1 YKEAWEKDKTM
12 IHIMPDTPEI
22 NLARSN
28 AVNYSKKMYKEAW
41 DELKTSYDL
50 RADAIPIKAAKA
62 SREIA
67 SDYKYKLDH
76 EKQKGHYVGVPS
88 AKDDTKMQFALG
100 IGKVQSDLEYKKHF
114 AKWRTQCHLPV
125 DMVSIVAA
133 KQGQSLVSDIDYRH
147 YLHQWIC
154 LPDQNDVIHA
164 RKAYDLQ
171 SDAVYKADLEW
182 LRGIGWLPND
192 SVGINHVKYAGD
204 LLNERKYRTK
214 AETLPF
220 TPVADRV
227 DYITA
232 KNSGEILSQIKY
244 HKAWN
249 EVKSNY
255 TLTDTPQLD
264 MAREAARILNQ

>member
-28 AVNYSKKMYKEAW
+28 AVNCSKKMYIKDW

-50 RADAIPIKAAKA
+50 RADAIPIKTAKA

-76 EKQKGHYVGVPS
+76 EKQKGHYVGVPN
-88 AKDDTKMQFALG
+88 AKEDAKMQFALG

-114 AKWRTQCHLPV
+114 AKWKTQCHLPV
-125 DMVSIVAA
+125 DMMSIVQA
-133 KQGQSLVSDIDYRH
+133 KQGQALVSDIDYRH
-147 YLHQWIC
+147 YLRQWIC

-171 SDAVYKADLEW
+171 SDAVYKSDLEW

-249 EVKSNY
+249 EAKSHY

>member
-12 IHIMPDTPEI
+12 IRMMADTPEI
-22 NLARSN
+22 HLAKTN
-28 AVNYSKKMYKEAW
+28 ALHYSQKLYKEAW
-41 DELKTSYDL
+41 DEMKMSYDL

-76 EKQKGHYVGVPS
+76 EKQKGHYVGVPN
-88 AKDDTKMQFALG
+88 AKADTKIQFALG
-100 IGKVQSDLEYKKHF
+100 IGKVQSELEYKKHF
-114 AKWRTQCHLPV
+114 AKWKTQCHLPP
-125 DMVSIVAA
+125 DMLSILSA
-133 KQGQSLVSDIDYRH
+133 KHGQALASDVDYRH

-154 LPDQNDVIHA
+154 LPDQNDVMHA

-171 SDAVYKADLEW
+171 SDAIYKSDLEW

-192 SVGINHVKYAGD
+192 SVGLNHVKYAGD
-204 LLNERKYRTK
+204 LLNEKKYRTK

-220 TPVADRV
+220 TAVADRV

-232 KNSGEILSQIKY
+232 KNSGEILSDIKY
-244 HKAWN
+244 HKQWN
-249 EVKSNY
+249 EIKSNY
-255 TLTDTPQLD
+255 TLTDSPQLD
-264 MAREAARILNQ
+264 MAREAARHLNQ

>member
-22 NLARSN
+22 NLAKAN
-28 AVNYSKKMYKEAW
+28 AVNYSQKQYKGAW
-41 DELKTSYDL
+41 DELKMSYDL
-50 RADAIPIKAAKA
+50 RADAIPIKTAKA

-67 SDYKYKLDH
+67 SDYKYKLEH
-76 EKQKGHYVGVPS
+76 EKQKGHYVGVPN
-88 AKDDTKMQFALG
+88 AKGDSKIQFALDVA
-100 IGKVQSDLEYKKHF
+100 KVQSEREYKKHF
-114 AKWRTQCHLPV
+114 AKQKTQCHLPV
-125 DMVSIVAA
+125 DMVSIVSA
-133 KQGQSLVSDIDYRH
+133 KHGQALVSDADYRH

-164 RKAYDLQ
+164 RQAYDLQ

-192 SVGINHVKYAGD
+192 SLGVKHVKYAGD
-204 LLNERKYRTK
+204 LLSERKYRTK

-227 DYITA
+227 DYVTA
-232 KNSGEILSQIKY
+232 KNSTEILSDIKY
-244 HKAWN
+244 HKEWN
-249 EVKSNY
+249 EAKTNY

>member
-22 NLARSN
+22 NLAKTN
-28 AVNYSKKMYKEAW
+28 AANYSQKLYKEAW
-41 DELKTSYDL
+41 DEVKMSYDL

-67 SDYKYKLDH
+67 SDYKYKLEH
-76 EKQKGHYVGVPS
+76 EKQKGHYVGVPN
-88 AKDDTKMQFALG
+88 AKEDTKMQFALG
-100 IGKVQSDLEYKKHF
+100 IGKVQSELEYKKHF
-114 AKWRTQCHLPV
+114 AKWKTQCHLPV
-125 DMVSIVAA
+125 DMLSILSA
-133 KQGQSLVSDIDYRH
+133 KHGQSLVSDVDYRQ

-171 SDAVYKADLEW
+171 SDAIYKSDLEW

-192 SVGINHVKYAGD
+192 SVGIKHVKHAGD

-232 KNSGEILSQIKY
+232 KNSGEILSDIKY

>member
-1 YKEAWEKDKTM
+1 YKEAWEKDKIM
-12 IHIMPDTPEI
+12 IHITSDTPEF
-22 NLARSN
+22 NLAKSN
-28 AVNYSKKMYKEAW
+28 AVNYSQKMYKDAW

-67 SDYKYKLDH
+67 SDYKYKLEH
-76 EKQKGHYVGVPS
+76 EKQKGHYVGVPN
-88 AKDDTKMQFALG
+88 AKADTKMKFALG
-100 IGKVQSDLEYKKHF
+100 IGKVQSELEYKKHF
-114 AKWRTQCHLPV
+114 AKWKTQCHLPV
-125 DMVSIVAA
+125 DMLSVLAA
-133 KQGQSLVSDIDYRH
+133 KHGQSLVSDVDYRH

-154 LPDQNDVIHA
+154 LPDQNDVIQA

-171 SDAVYKADLEW
+171 SDAIYKSDLEW

-192 SVGINHVKYAGD
+192 SVGINHVKHAGD

-227 DYITA
+227 DYITV
-232 KNSGEILSQIKY
+232 KNSGEILSDIKY

>member
-22 NLARSN
+22 NLAKTN
-28 AVNYSKKMYKEAW
+28 AANYSKKLYKDAW
-41 DELKTSYDL
+41 DEVKTSYDL
-50 RADAIPIKAAKA
+50 RADAIPIKSAKA

-67 SDYKYKLDH
+67 SDYKYKLEH

-88 AKDDTKMQFALG
+88 AKEDKKMQFALD
-100 IGKVQSDLEYKKHF
+100 IGKVQSELEYKKYF
-114 AKWRTQCHLPV
+114 AKWKTRCHLPA
-125 DMVSIVAA
+125 DMLSIVSA
-133 KQGQSLVSDIDYRH
+133 KHGQALVSDIDYRH

-171 SDAVYKADLEW
+171 SDAVYKSDLEW

-192 SVGINHVKYAGD
+192 SVGINHVKHAGD

-214 AETLPF
+214 VETLPF

-232 KNSGEILSQIKY
+232 KNSGEILSDVKY

>member
-22 NLARSN
+22 NLAKAN
-28 AVNYSKKMYKEAW
+28 AVNYSQKQYKGAW
-41 DELKTSYDL
+41 DEVKMSYDL
-50 RADAIPIKAAKA
+50 RADAIPIKTAKA

-67 SDYKYKLDH
+67 SDYKYKLEH
-76 EKQKGHYVGVPS
+76 EKQKGHYVGVPD
-88 AKDDTKMQFALG
+88 AKGDSKIQFALDVA
-100 IGKVQSDLEYKKHF
+100 KVQSEREYKKHF
-114 AKWRTQCHLPV
+114 AKQKTQCHLPV
-125 DMVSIVAA
+125 DMMSIVQA
-133 KQGQSLVSDIDYRH
+133 KLGQTLVSDADYRH

-164 RKAYDLQ
+164 RQAYDLQ

-192 SVGINHVKYAGD
+192 SLGVKHVKYAGD
-204 LLNERKYRTK
+204 LLSERKYRTK
-214 AETLPF
+214 AETIPF

-227 DYITA
+227 DYVTA
-232 KNSGEILSQIKY
+232 KNSTEILSDIKY
-244 HKAWN
+244 HKDWN
-249 EVKSNY
+249 EAKTKY
-255 TLTDTPQLD
+255 TLVDTPQLD

>member
-22 NLARSN
+22 NLAKAN
-28 AVNYSKKMYKEAW
+28 AVNYSQKMYKGAW
-41 DELKTSYDL
+41 DELKVSYDL
-50 RADAIPIKAAKA
+50 RADAIPIKTAKA

-67 SDYKYKLDH
+67 SDYKYKLEH
-76 EKQKGHYVGVPS
+76 EKQKGHYVGVPN
-88 AKDDTKMQFALG
+88 AKGDSKIQFALDVA
-100 IGKVQSDLEYKKHF
+100 KVQSEREYKKYF
-114 AKWRTQCHLPV
+114 AKQRTECHLPV
-125 DMVSIVAA
+125 DMMAIVAA
-133 KQGQSLVSDIDYRH
+133 KHGQTLVSDADYRT

-164 RKAYDLQ
+164 RQAYDLQ

-192 SVGINHVKYAGD
+192 SLGVKHVKYAGD
-204 LLNERKYRTK
+204 LLSERKYRTK

-227 DYITA
+227 DYVTA
-232 KNSGEILSQIKY
+232 KNSGEILSDIKY

-249 EVKSNY
+249 EAKSNY